1 MRKIFK
7 NLFSILTIFSLLFVF
22 SCTEDENKVETNIN
36 HGLTHK
42 KIPLKEIAKNK
53 KLFEKL
59 GKLNENKITTKNIN
73 GKIVYSNEYG
83 FYVDTDYA
91 NYIEDENGKH
101 SYVFSVYRDSVENKL
116 DNIVFSSQ
124 EDNTYKVVL
133 ISYDLT
139 QEEQDNLEKGILI
152 NVFDNPRTVY
162 IVENENLSNDIFS
175 KMIMITS
182 DSGCITLIQTSCSYG
197 NHQDGMIAGFNCPG
211 YIETQTWTN
220 CDTGGGYY
228 TPSGNT
234 SGSTSTGTNGSYPS
248 GGNGG
253 NSSSNN
259 NNPNPIYTTPTFPSK
274 EQILKNKF
282 LKQLTKN
289 FLDPNNQNQCLNSLP
304 QEQKEEILDAVGSLA
319 NQIDVNGNVVNSCG
333 NNSTVDEQFNE
344 IEGLMAAMCGNPNMD
359 FDIAK
364 SLKSPANI
372 DFSAIDTS
380 TSEGDKLNCI
390 FNKLAYSCSFENLFI
405 NTFGVNNKINVK
417 FEIVDNFPDPTTL
430 GNCQMTTVTNS
441 SGTTYSNVINIKR
454 SLLQENNGLGNASN
468 IKIAKVILHELMHA
482 YLNIKLKNCN
492 QGVSLPYINNLELGE
507 LIKVF
512 YENFNCELDYNGSPQ
527 SQHSF
532 MFDQLIPSFQTIF
545 QETRDLL
552 ISSSHIQQANNIIYT
567 DASLNI
573 SENFNWNNF
582 YKYIMLNGLH
592 QCQSFNFVVTN
603 NSTETFLYSA
613 YSTEIN
619 SFTKTCQ

>member
-274 EQILKNKF
+274 EQILKDKF
-282 LKQLTKN
+282 LKQLTNN
-289 FLDPNNQNQCLNSLP
+289 FLDPNSPKQCFNNLP
-304 QEQKEEILDAVGSLA
+304 QEDKDEILDYVGSFALQFVEGGSTNTNTGTSEEA
-319 NQIDVNGNVVNSCG
+319 VFGFAEEAITNLCSGGEVDFDDEIILDSTIVNNQKVKCVYDKLKELS
-333 NNSTVDEQFNE
+333 STVFNDIINDHFE
-344 IEGLMAAMCGNPNMD
+344 SSKNSKIKFLIGNTPNGED
-359 FDIAK
+359 AIT
-364 SLKSPANI
+364 LPYIGNI
-372 DFSAIDTS
+372 NDNTS
-380 TSEGDKLNCI
+380 TSNYKIIINSNIVNNLSTIEIALILIHESIHAELLERCFRLGLINNITFVGGLPVGISLVNSPNTLTLQESI
-390 FNKLAYSCSFENLFI
+390 FNALTLEYFNYGGGNSQWTHDIFTIFNYNNEMAQNL
-405 NTFGVNNKINVK
+405 
-417 FEIVDNFPDPTTL
+417 VDIHPWLNDT
-430 GNCQMTTVTNS
+430 
-441 SGTTYSNVINIKR
+441 SNDY
-454 SLLQENNGLGNASN
+454 LSN
-468 IKIAKVILHELMHA
+468 INNDVF
-482 YLNIKLKNCN
+482 NIVGTYNLQQVMKYISWIGLEGT
-492 QGVSLPYINNLELGE
+492 QDYINN
-507 LIKVF
+507 
-512 YENFNCELDYNGSPQ
+512 
-527 SQHSF
+527 
-532 MFDQLIPSFQTIF
+532 
-545 QETRDLL
+545 
-552 ISSSHIQQANNIIYT
+552 ISSNPTELAKKNYIENTARNKYT
-567 DASLNI
+567 N
-573 SENFNWNNF
+573 
-582 YKYIMLNGLH
+582 
-592 QCQSFNFVVTN
+592 
-603 NSTETFLYSA
+603 
-613 YSTEIN
+613 
-619 SFTKTCQ
+619 TCN